1 MNPPPRP
8 CRSPPDATRASIL
21 VLKTVELS
29 SSKRILYPHLTYCY
43 LSIEASLQSLLLR
56 PSFVAECSK
65 WKTREL
71 KSGVLQDIYDGRLWK
86 EFQVYNGVPFLSEPH
101 NFAFNINLDW
111 FQPFKH
117 STYSI
122 GAIYMTVMNCL
133 GWGQAWCHWNL
144 GPYGRPPCPL
154 ALQWALW
161 SDL

>member
-1 MNPPPRP
+1 MRQP
-8 CRSPPDATRASIL
+8 CGTIL
-21 VLKTVELS
+21 LKTVELS

-71 KSGVLQDIYDGRLWK
+71 KSGVLQDIYDGGLWK

-122 GAIYMTVMNCL
+122 GAIYMTVMNL
-133 GWGQAWCHWNL
+133 ARNL
-144 GPYGRPPCPL
+144 RNKQDLNPL
-154 ALQWALW
+154 ILTVTLNH
-161 SDL
+161 LLTNFVNFGMEKN